1 MSKLL
6 EITLFFSN
14 VYNFLARSI
23 IKKLN
28 HNHDFSF
35 FFTKII
41 RAPCPPAL
49 SSRKFEF
56 RYLFFSFNLMLKGDC
71 QIKILV
77 EDWSEVLKRMSKT
90 SKKLKALSKVYIFA
104 VWKYPVTRW
113 RLWNLSTNVMY
124 AIRRTLFCKY

>member
-35 FFTKII
+35 FFLQKSFEHHARPHF
-41 RAPCPPAL
+41 RAVNSNFVNFLFESNAEGGL
-49 SSRKFEF
+49 SNKNPSWRLKWSPKTYVKNVKKNWRHYRKFTSSQCE
-56 RYLFFSFNLMLKGDC
+56 N
-71 QIKILV
+71 ILSL
-77 EDWSEVLKRMSKT
+77 DD
-90 SKKLKALSKVYIFA
+90 VYETC
-104 VWKYPVTRW
+104 PR
-113 RLWNLSTNVMY
+113 MY